1 MVPAWHYT
9 FNTGLARHFKEK
21 PMTEETAKKTERDPK
36 DPELDKKENDE
47 LTHEELADVSGGFIV
62 RQ

>member
-1 MVPAWHYT
+1 V
-9 FNTGLARHFKEK
+9 LASPDIAKEK
-21 PMTEETAKKTERDPK
+21 PMTEETARKTERDPK

-47 LTHEELADVSGGFIV
+47 LTYEELADVSGGFIV